1 MAPLPEID
9 DASFDVEVLQA
20 DRPTL
25 VDFWAEWCGPCRMM
39 SPILEKLAEENAD
52 TFRVVKLDV
61 QANPDVAIRY
71 AVTSIPTMLLFVG
84 GEVKERLVGYMPAP
98 KIVEQV
104 APYIGQT

>member
-1 MAPLPEID
+1 MALLPEVD
-9 DASFDVEVLQA
+9 DASFEAEVLQA

-39 SPILEKLAEENAD
+39 ASLLEKLADENEEKLKI
-52 TFRVVKLDV
+52 VKLDV

-84 GEVKERLVGYMPAP
+84 GEVKERLVGYMPPP
-98 KIVEQV
+98 KIVQQI
-104 APYIGQT
+104 APHIG

>member
-9 DASFDVEVLQA
+9 DASFEAQVLQA
-20 DRPTL
+20 ERPTL

-39 SPILEKLAEENAD
+39 SPILEALADEHGD
-52 TFRVVKLDV
+52 KFCIVKLDV
-61 QANPDVAIRY
+61 QANPDVAVRY

-98 KIVEQV
+98 KIIEQI
-104 APYIGQT
+104 APHTG